1 MLMQL
6 PDNKVTYLMGAA
18 AAFERHVFC
27 PYESLVCEFL
37 SDLSYDLMHDSVA
50 KTFSDVMAFAF
61 FCRRANITKLKQD
74 FFETRARLGLGIVFH
89 ITPSNIPVNF
99 AFSYVFGLLAGNS
112 NIVKLPPKTFPQ
124 AICIIS
130 AIKKVLSTEKYCQI
144 RESTIFMQYEPDD
157 TVTSFFSSICSARII
172 WGGDETIKTIRR
184 VSVPVRSIEIAFAD
198 RYSFCVMNAEA
209 VCRIDKKE
217 LKRLSANFYNDTY
230 VMDQNACSSPHLII
244 WLGESAES
252 SAASLRFWQSLY
264 EEAAVRYAF
273 HPVVAVDKLTA
284 LCENA
289 IDYSFVAG
297 VRRYENLLYVIELSS
312 LPESVDLFRGKC
324 GYFYEYYATNLDIIA
339 PIINKKVQTI
349 TYYGVSREALKSFV
363 DEYRP
368 DGIDRFVPLGSALNI
383 SVIWDGYDIVRTLS
397 RIVDIG

>member
-1 MLMQL
+1 MLL
-6 PDNKVTYLMGAA
+6 PDRKVTYLLGDA
-18 AAFERHVFC
+18 AAFEKHVFC
-27 PYESLVCEFL
+27 PYDSLVCEFL
-37 SDLSYDLMHDSVA
+37 SDLSNNLMHDSVA

-61 FCRRANITKLKQD
+61 FCRKANIMRLKKE

-124 AICIIS
+124 AISIIS
-130 AIKKVLSTEKYCQI
+130 GVERVLSAEKYHKI
-144 RESTIFMQYEPDD
+144 SESTVFMQYDPDD
-157 TVTSFFSSICSARII
+157 NLTSLFSSVCDARII
-172 WGGDETIKTIRR
+172 WGGDETIRTIRR
-184 VSVPVRSIEIAFAD
+184 VPVPVRSIDIAFAD
-198 RYSFCVMNAEA
+198 RYSFCVMSVEA
-209 VCRIDKKE
+209 VCRLDKQE
-217 LKRLSANFYNDTY
+217 LRRLSACFYNDTY
-230 VMDQNACSSPHLII
+230 VMDQNACSSPHLIV

-264 EEAAVRYAF
+264 EETAVRYTF
-273 HPVVAVDKLTA
+273 NPVVAVDKLTA

-289 IDYSFVAG
+289 IDYPFVAG
-297 VRRYENLLYVIELSS
+297 VKRYENLLYVIKLSS

-324 GYFYEYYATNLDIIA
+324 GYFYEYCAASLDVIA

-363 DEYRP
+363 DEYQP
-368 DGIDRFVPLGSALNI
+368 QGVDRFVPVGSALNI
-383 SVIWDGYDIVRTLS
+383 SVIWDGYDLVRTLS
-397 RIVDIG
+397 RIIDIG

>member
-1 MLMQL
+1 MLL
-6 PDNKVTYLMGAA
+6 PDRKVTYLLGDA
-18 AAFERHVFC
+18 AAFEKHVFC
-27 PYESLVCEFL
+27 PYDSLVCEFL
-37 SDLSYDLMHDSVA
+37 SDLSNNLMHDSVA

-61 FCRRANITKLKQD
+61 FCRKANIMRLKKE

-124 AICIIS
+124 AISIIS
-130 AIKKVLSTEKYCQI
+130 AVERVLSAEKYHKI
-144 RESTIFMQYEPDD
+144 SESTVFMQYDPDD
-157 TVTSFFSSICSARII
+157 NLTSLFSSVCDARII

-184 VSVPVRSIEIAFAD
+184 VPVPVRSIDIAFAD
-198 RYSFCVMNAEA
+198 RYSFCVMSAEA
-209 VCRIDKKE
+209 VCRLDKQE
-217 LKRLSANFYNDTY
+217 LRRLSACFYNDTY
-230 VMDQNACSSPHLII
+230 VMDQNACSSPHLIV

-264 EEAAVRYAF
+264 EETAVRYTF
-273 HPVVAVDKLTA
+273 NPVIAVDKLTV

-289 IDYSFVAG
+289 IDYPFVAG
-297 VRRYENLLYVIELSS
+297 VKRYENLLYVIKLSS

-324 GYFYEYYATNLDIIA
+324 GYFYEYCAASLDVIA

-363 DEYRP
+363 DEYQP
-368 DGIDRFVPLGSALNI
+368 QGVDRFVPVGSALNI
-383 SVIWDGYDIVRTLS
+383 SVIWDGYDLVRTLS
-397 RIVDIG
+397 RIIDIG

>member
-1 MLMQL
+1 
-6 PDNKVTYLMGAA
+6 MGDA
-18 AAFERHVFC
+18 AAFERHAFC
-27 PYESLVCEFL
+27 PYDSLVCEYL
-37 SDLSYDLMHDSVA
+37 SDLSYDLMHDSGA
-50 KTFSDVMAFAF
+50 RTFPDVVAFAF
-61 FCRRANITKLKQD
+61 FCRRANIMRLKKE
-74 FFETRARLGLGIVFH
+74 FFETRARLGLGTVFH
-89 ITPSNIPVNF
+89 ITPSNVPVNF

-124 AICIIS
+124 AISIIS
-130 AIKKVLSTEKYCQI
+130 AMKRVLSAEKYRRI
-144 RESTIFMQYEPDD
+144 SESCIFMQYDPDD
-157 TVTSFFSSICSARII
+157 TVTAFFSSLCNARII

-198 RYSFCVMNAEA
+198 RYSFCVMNAEE
-209 VCRIDKKE
+209 VCRIDNKE
-217 LKRLSANFYNDTY
+217 LKRLSTGFYNDTY

-264 EEAAVRYAF
+264 EETAVRYAF
-273 HPVVAVDKLTA
+273 QPVVAVDKLTA

-289 IDYSFVAG
+289 IDYPFVAG
-297 VRRYENLLYVIELSS
+297 VKRYENLLYVIKLSS
-312 LPESVDLFRGKC
+312 LPESVDLLRGKS
-324 GYFYEYYATNLDIIA
+324 GYFYEYCASSLDIIA

-349 TYYGVSREALKSFV
+349 TYYGVSKEALKSFV

-368 DGIDRFVPLGSALNI
+368 EGIDRFVPVGSALNI

-397 RIVDIG
+397 RIIDIG